1 MPEPRDLRWA
11 TLEAYPDKMTRTAKA
26 RTCRTLKI
34 YLLIAWAFILTGLAL
49 AIIAVAQYLEKLSPA
64 FSGLAAAATGFC
76 AASLAATLLRA
87 MAGILAVMNDLLET
101 HVSES
106 SLQRSVSRDYAAFVI
121 IAGFI
126 TP

>member
-49 AIIAVAQYLEKLSPA
+49 VIIAVAEYLEKLSPA

-76 AASLAATLLRA
+76 AASLAATLCPGVARRQ
-87 MAGILAVMNDLLET
+87 D
-101 HVSES
+101 
-106 SLQRSVSRDYAAFVI
+106 
-121 IAGFI
+121 
-126 TP
+126 

>member
-1 MPEPRDLRWA
+1 MLVGLALIHELR
-11 TLEAYPDKMTRTAKA
+11 PGQRTAKA

-49 AIIAVAQYLEKLSPA
+49 AIIAVAEYLEKLSPA

-87 MAGILAVMNDLLET
+87 IQRETREAPPELVARGVAFEAGARGRGEARCGARARGKGVGAV
-101 HVSES
+101 
-106 SLQRSVSRDYAAFVI
+106 SV
-121 IAGFI
+121 
-126 TP
+126 